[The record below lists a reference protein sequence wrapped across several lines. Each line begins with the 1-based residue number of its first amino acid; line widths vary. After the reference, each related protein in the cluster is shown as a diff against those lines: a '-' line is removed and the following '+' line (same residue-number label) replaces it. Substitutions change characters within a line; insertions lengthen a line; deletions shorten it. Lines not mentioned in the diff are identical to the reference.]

1 MIRRPTAICI
11 MTTPVIEQ
19 SSGNL
24 NRMRGQFLPERAYYK
39 VEPNRLLRA
48 RLLSHA
54 ENLSNDFACISPE
67 DRIGFYFVPEIRGSV
82 AVAPISFEGCEWLLR
97 LS

>member
-1 MIRRPTAICI
+1 LSNLLEIL
-11 MTTPVIEQ
+11 IEGEDK
-19 SSGNL
+19 SSWK
-24 NRMRGQFLPERAYYK
+24 RAYYK